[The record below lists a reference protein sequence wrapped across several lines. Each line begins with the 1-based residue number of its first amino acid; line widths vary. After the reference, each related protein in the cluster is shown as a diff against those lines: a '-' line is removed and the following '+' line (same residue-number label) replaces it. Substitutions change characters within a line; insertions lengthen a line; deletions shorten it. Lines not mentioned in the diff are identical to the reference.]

1 MEKSFDYA
9 QVDNALT
16 RIETSINNI
25 MEALSKRIE
34 VTSYQGEAQPEVEG
48 AVDSIRTYLMTME
61 EPLQKMRAKIE
72 EIRNAYATSE
82 SNIKSALSGIS
93 AGNNIDA

>member
-25 MEALSKRIE
+25 MEVLSRKIE
-34 VTSYQGEAQPEVEG
+34 VTSYSGEAQPEVEG

-61 EPLQKMRAKIE
+61 EPLGKMRAKIE
-72 EIRNAYATSE
+72 EIRNAYAASE
-82 SNIKSALSGIS
+82 ANIKSSLSEIN
-93 AGNNIDA
+93 AGNNMNV